1 MTDDETSMRGSERA
15 IINLDVKQA
24 ILDAVVRDGRPPSKV
39 AKAMHLNRKS
49 VEKVAQK
56 GRKGYTFHAQEGRPR
71 VLDSVALD
79 SLRQFLKD
87 HPHLS
92 SDQKSEAVQREYT
105 KYQSKINGV
114 STVDNLSRRSVGRY
128 LKKLEKESTV

>member
-1 MTDDETSMRGSERA
+1 M
-15 IINLDVKQA
+15 
-24 ILDAVVRDGRPPSKV
+24 
-39 AKAMHLNRKS
+39 
-49 VEKVAQK
+49 
-56 GRKGYTFHAQEGRPR
+56 
-71 VLDSVALD
+71 ALD